1 MVPAC
6 GGEPEGQ
13 PCSILGENSGDSE
26 CKDGLTCTAADQ
38 LNGGGYTK
46 DVCCPTDRSQATT
59 LICSLPSN
67 PVLDAGAP
75 PDAQTAVDS
84 GALDSSPADA
94 ADGASSEA
102 ATDAASTDSASDG
115 ASSDGAST
123 DGAADGATDAAD
135 AHTAGG

>member
-13 PCSILGENSGDSE
+13 PCSVLGENSGDSE

-46 DVCCPTDRSQATT
+46 DVCCPTNRAQATT
-59 LICSLPSN
+59 VICSLPSN

-75 PDAQTAVDS
+75 PDAQTATDS
-84 GALDSSPADA
+84 SVLDSAPADA
-94 ADGASSEA
+94 ADGASTDATPADAVWTDAVSTDA
-102 ATDAASTDSASDG
+102 VSTDAVSTDATDA
-115 ASSDGAST
+115 
-123 DGAADGATDAAD
+123 
-135 AHTAGG
+135 HTEGG